1 MILLYNDMCRPIY
14 SISLCVYIRCDLS
27 RSKFNEN
34 QSSYCLIDV
43 VRSAFLYYSLWY
55 LYMTCLFIFTD
66 IDVLLGLPDVVQIIT
81 NMFKLPHSDVY
92 LTRLGSYPF
101 LYWRMIDWFLLIYI
115 ILVYECVPWLSED
128 VMFMLKLVELIMC
141 SVYLQN
147 CTLLCIHVID
157 IYAFISFHLHGCLKV
172 ILVFHQKNRKRRL
185 SVWYGCMGV
194 LFSMFVEVLDSYCY
208 SFF

>member
-1 MILLYNDMCRPIY
+1 MCRPIY
-14 SISLCVYIRCDLS
+14 LILYMRCDLS

-34 QSSYCLIDV
+34 QSSYYLIDV

-101 LYWRMIDWFLLIYI
+101 LYWRMIDWFLLNYI

-128 VMFMLKLVELIMC
+128 VMFMLKLVELIVCCCTCIMC

-147 CTLLCIHVID
+147 CTFLCIHVIF
-157 IYAFISFHLHGCLKV
+157 IYMHSYPFI
-172 ILVFHQKNRKRRL
+172 
-185 SVWYGCMGV
+185 
-194 LFSMFVEVLDSYCY
+194 
-208 SFF
+208 